1 MGHLLVG
8 RVGEEHD
15 DPCGG
20 GEDAQEEEVVA
31 VLEQKGEDPDDQAH
45 PDVGQRSVTPQAGK
59 YHRRLPRVE
68 ILDRQRFVGSLK
80 EVESHRHDKGG
91 HQQPR
96 IGGKE
101 SRKGGADAEEDHRP
115 SRQAVFLHQEEYVKG
130 GEGEEAGDFPDGLGH
145 PDLKAVDAHHLF
157 GIVGVKGRPPLQS
170 GAGADHQ
177 DHEIAVH
184 RVTLQLFHSVEIRV
198 PKVAF
203 IPIRSNRADFSY
215 LRLFITNRTLTMRE
229 KQKLAEVLGLG
240 YIIIF
245 VVANI
250 IGSGV
255 YKKIAPMAAE
265 LPSPLWILLAWLA
278 GGLIT
283 LMGALS
289 NAEVAGLLAGTGG
302 DFVYLRKIYNRFFS
316 FLYGWSLFTVIQT
329 ATISSLAYVF
339 TQSLHNLL
347 PIPEVLPSLADFSL
361 GGIFYPFRDSGIKL
375 VSIGLIM
382 GLSFLNISGLKSGAL
397 TSKVILFL
405 VAAGLSGIVI
415 SGLASHP
422 VPSGEIFNPGQ
433 LRGGTVTVPA
443 FFTAMLAAFWAYQG
457 WVSVGYIGGELKN
470 ARRNIP
476 RGIVTGV
483 FIVIAVYLLVNYTYL
498 SLLTIPELQAVN
510 VAGNR
515 IAAVEAV
522 RTFGGHTGV
531 ILISVL
537 ILVTT
542 LGCTNASIL
551 TGARP
556 YYAMAREGLF
566 PRAIGHLNKAGV
578 PGNSLL
584 WQGIW
589 ASVLVLTGTFDQ
601 LTDMI
606 IFAVFIFYG
615 ATTLG
620 VFILRRRMPDAHRPY
635 KVWGYPV
642 VPALYILFCIGLVVN
657 TLVTRPREAAIGIV
671 LILAGIP
678 FYFLMK
684 RSATP

>member
-1 MGHLLVG
+1 
-8 RVGEEHD
+8 
-15 DPCGG
+15 
-20 GEDAQEEEVVA
+20 
-31 VLEQKGEDPDDQAH
+31 
-45 PDVGQRSVTPQAGK
+45 
-59 YHRRLPRVE
+59 
-68 ILDRQRFVGSLK
+68 
-80 EVESHRHDKGG
+80 
-91 HQQPR
+91 
-96 IGGKE
+96 
-101 SRKGGADAEEDHRP
+101 
-115 SRQAVFLHQEEYVKG
+115 
-130 GEGEEAGDFPDGLGH
+130 
-145 PDLKAVDAHHLF
+145 
-157 GIVGVKGRPPLQS
+157 
-170 GAGADHQ
+170 
-177 DHEIAVH
+177 
-184 RVTLQLFHSVEIRV
+184 
-198 PKVAF
+198 
-203 IPIRSNRADFSY
+203 
-215 LRLFITNRTLTMRE
+215 MRE
-229 KQKLAEVLGLG
+229 QRKLVRALGLG

-289 NAEVAGLLAGTGG
+289 NAEVAGLLADTGG

-347 PIPEVLPSLADFSL
+347 PIPEVLPTLADFSI
-361 GGIFYPFRDSGIKL
+361 GGLFFPFRDFGIKL

-382 GLSFLNISGLKSGAL
+382 GLTFLNISGLKSGAL

-405 VAAGLSGIVI
+405 VAAGLLGII
-415 SGLASHP
+415 LFGLASHP
-422 VPSGEIFNPGQ
+422 VPSEEILGWGQ
-433 LRGGTVTVPA
+433 LKGGLVSVPA

-483 FIVIAVYLLVNYTYL
+483 FIVIAVYLLINYTYL
-498 SLLTIPELQAVN
+498 LLLTIPELQAVN
-510 VAGNR
+510 DAGNQ

-522 RTFGGHTGV
+522 RAFGGHTGV
-531 ILISVL
+531 LLISVL

-556 YYAMAREGLF
+556 YYAMAREGVF
-566 PRAIGHLNKAGV
+566 PRSIGHLNRAGV

-642 VPALYILFCIGLVVN
+642 VPALYILFCIGLIVN
-657 TLVTRPREAAIGIV
+657 TLVTRPREAVIGTV

-684 RSATP
+684 RRPIS